1 MVFNSDFRRRD
12 KQLAAG
18 ALPQCRRWRKED
30 EGGVKGSELGQ
41 GCLVGL
47 QGSGMLGGECLQAPW
62 LWPPGEMEDMTREN
76 QQEKVEFA
84 VAGRQ
89 VVQQG

>member
-1 MVFNSDFRRRD
+1 MS
-12 KQLAAG
+12 KM
-18 ALPQCRRWRKED
+18 E
-30 EGGVKGSELGQ
+30 EGGGWGKGLRAWSR
-41 GCLVGL
+41 V
-47 QGSGMLGGECLQAPW
+47 SGWMLGGECLQAPW